1 MMAVRELTD
10 SINSV
15 SVITGRRRKRAGFG
29 KGVSMKLFT
38 YGIDIGFRHCDPAGI
53 VFYPRYFEMMND
65 AIEIFFRD
73 VVKWPFSQMHAVDR
87 RGIPAVSINLNFAA
101 PGRLGDRLD
110 WQMRVIRLGKS
121 SAVIGHQA
129 KIGDVDVLSGD
140 TTIVHTDL
148 DRMSALVWTDDVR
161 TVLAHYCDDGE
172 GD

>member
-1 MMAVRELTD
+1 
-10 SINSV
+10 
-15 SVITGRRRKRAGFG
+15 
-29 KGVSMKLFT
+29 MKLFT

-161 TVLAHYCDDGE
+161 PVLAHYCDDGE